1 MRKRFCKRKP
11 SRVLSML
18 LVIAVLCGLLEP
30 ATASVLSAEPPVPCV
45 LMHEEPIT
53 ETVLTEGE
61 KLRFAAGSEET
72 ISAYQWQIKDP
83 VDNIWVDIAD
93 GYSKN

>member
-1 MRKRFCKRKP
+1 
-11 SRVLSML
+11 ML

-30 ATASVLSAEPPVPCV
+30 ATASVLSAEQPGPCV

-61 KLRFAAGSEET
+61 KLRF
-72 ISAYQWQIKDP
+72 
-83 VDNIWVDIAD
+83 
-93 GYSKN
+93 